1 MRLEP
6 SLRVITAP
14 VLTWVG
20 LLLSLSL
27 VTWEE
32 EILRQA
38 FPAWDPSEVL
48 SPRRPSPSKLLD
60 EPPWAFDGPYD
71 LKPCF

>member
-6 SLRVITAP
+6 RFRAITAAE
-14 VLTWVG
+14 LTWVG

-32 EILRQA
+32 EKLRQA
-38 FPAWDPSEVL
+38 FPVWDPSEVL
-48 SPRRPSPSKLLD
+48 SPHRRTPSKLLD
-60 EPPWAFDGPYD
+60 EPRWAFDGPYD
-71 LKPCF
+71 LKPGF